1 MLDVGDDRVG
11 AGGGDVVGV
20 IGIADDRGHL
30 VSAVSQD
37 AGQMQSDLAVA
48 ADDDD
53 AGHIF
58 QSTESNATDR

>member
-1 MLDVGDDRVG
+1 MLDICDDGVG
-11 AGGGDVVGV
+11 AGGADVVGV

-30 VSAVSQD
+30 ISLVGED

-53 AGHIF
+53 AGHAF
-58 QSTESNATDR
+58 DVTYR